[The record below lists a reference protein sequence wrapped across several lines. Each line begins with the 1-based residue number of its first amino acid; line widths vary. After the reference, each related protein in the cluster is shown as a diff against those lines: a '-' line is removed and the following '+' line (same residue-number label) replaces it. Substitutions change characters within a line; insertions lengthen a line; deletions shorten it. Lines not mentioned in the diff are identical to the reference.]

1 MKGWI
6 VLFLGMALL
15 VFLVYKGMSNIY
27 AALLC
32 ALAVALCNA
41 MPLLDTLKNVY
52 VKGIADWM
60 PVGFAFAVMGA
71 CLGHIYTVSHGAEA
85 VGRKLFTL
93 WGPTE
98 KMSRNRR
105 VLVSLVTMSVMQAI
119 LTFTGVSGTVVL
131 LTSVPIA
138 KAFGR
143 AADIP
148 DRYLPAMMMSPGASA
163 AMAAPCAPTI
173 GNITA
178 SALLETSAAAGLLG
192 GFCGFFAVFAAG
204 NVYLYRLIS
213 KDPERREDNKDMEEE
228 KTVYPEFWQAFI
240 PLAVIFVTYS
250 LLRWDIM
257 VSLTAGILLALALMR
272 QAIPG
277 RGGRKYTETLNLGF
291 RNGTHVFFQIA
302 SLMGFAAV
310 VQKTAAFGE
319 VAAAVTSLAWNPY
332 MIVFITI
339 VIFTLLTSSPP
350 AALALGLPALLPYIR
365 SGQISAGAMHRIAVM
380 GTTTFESM
388 PYSGAA
394 IIAMQLSGVRFKEG
408 YPPVFVCTVAIPL
421 AAAFLLSCFYMAYGS
436 CGLQI

>member
-32 ALAVALCNA
+32 ALAVALCNS
-41 MPLLDTLKNVY
+41 MQPLDTLKNVY
-52 VKGIADWM
+52 IKGIADWM

-85 VGRKLFTL
+85 VGRKLFAL
-93 WGPTE
+93 WGPVE

-131 LTSVPIA
+131 LASVPIA

-163 AMAAPCAPTI
+163 AMASPCAPTI

-178 SALLETSAAAGLLG
+178 SALLGTSANAGLLG
-192 GFCGFFAVFAAG
+192 GVCGFCFVLVAG

-213 KDPERREDNKDMEEE
+213 GDPRRREDGKDMEEE
-228 KTVYPEFWQAFI
+228 KTVYPRFWKAFF

-250 LLRWDIM
+250 LLQWDIM
-257 VSLTAGILLALALMR
+257 ISLTAGILLALILMR

-277 RGGRKYTETLNLGF
+277 EGGRKYTETLNLGF

-310 VQKTAAFGE
+310 VQKTDAFRE
-319 VAAAVTSLAWNPY
+319 IAMAVTSLAWNPC
-332 MIVFITI
+332 MVVFITI
-339 VIFTLLTSSPP
+339 IIFTFLTSSPP
-350 AALALGLPALLPYIR
+350 AALALGLPALLPCIR
-365 SGQISAGAMHRIAVM
+365 SGRISAGAMHRIAVM

-408 YPPVFVCTVAIPL
+408 YPPVFVCTVVIPL
-421 AAAFLLSCFYMAYGS
+421 AATFLLSCFYMVCGA
-436 CGLQI
+436 CGLSI